1 MVELREVI
9 EQISVIFC
17 VNINEINVFP
27 HETGVW
33 GNTLY
38 EIKIPNY
45 HFLYKQFHSFD
56 DVTIS
61 YNPPNVSV
69 EKRVKN
75 SVFFQELALNAMKCK
90 SIIIPKI
97 RLTSRNSFVMDYLD
111 GGSSLKLLLDS
122 GEYVV
127 NMNCLGRAIAQFHN
141 ISKCE
146 MNRLEFND
154 LLLYKIRIQYNYDL
168 VEGLTSKKKEIY
180 DELHHELLN
189 LNSSFC
195 FVHGDL
201 NAKNIIVMESG
212 EFGIIDFEHSGI
224 GKRVYDLAYLV
235 AEFVIAAIAYPKQR
249 VYRYC
254 IVEFLLGYI
263 EESIPSV
270 FELTSL
276 WNHVA
281 VQILYRLTGPSALVW
296 TSYFSEISLK
306 KMYDVGMRMLGN
318 DFVLSNILSSLDYF
332 ID

>member
-1 MVELREVI
+1 
-9 EQISVIFC
+9 
-17 VNINEINVFP
+17 
-27 HETGVW
+27 
-33 GNTLY
+33 
-38 EIKIPNY
+38 
-45 HFLYKQFHSFD
+45 
-56 DVTIS
+56 
-61 YNPPNVSV
+61 
-69 EKRVKN
+69 
-75 SVFFQELALNAMKCK
+75 
-90 SIIIPKI
+90 
-97 RLTSRNSFVMDYLD
+97 
-111 GGSSLKLLLDS
+111 
-122 GEYVV
+122 
-127 NMNCLGRAIAQFHN
+127 
-141 ISKCE
+141 
-146 MNRLEFND
+146 
-154 LLLYKIRIQYNYDL
+154 
-168 VEGLTSKKKEIY
+168 
-180 DELHHELLN
+180 
-189 LNSSFC
+189 
-195 FVHGDL
+195 
-201 NAKNIIVMESG
+201 MESG

-254 IVEFLLGYI
+254 IVEFLLAYI